1 MASIE
6 KRVRNGTVSYRARYR
21 DPAGRQRVK
30 TFRRKVDAE
39 KYLALIEAAKLRG
52 TWTDPAHGKITLAE
66 WLETWWGSAADLR
79 PSTVARDRAY
89 LNSLVLPRFGTTQ
102 LAAITQPDVQAW
114 VAQLTA
120 RGFAPAT
127 VVKAYQL
134 LGRTLTAAVNADL
147 IPRSPC
153 RAVRLPKIEREE
165 MRFLNPA
172 EVARLADAIGPR
184 YRALVLLGAYG
195 GLRMGELA
203 GLRRGRVD
211 LLRGT
216 VDVAEIVVEVHGQ
229 LYTGPPKGRAPQRRA
244 AARRDGGA
252 GRPHGA
258 GRPSRRPRVHRREG
272 RRAANFE
279 LPHQGV
285 ASCRAL
291 SWPGAAAPA
300 RPSPHRGRV
309 VDRGRRQPQRGQR
322 PSRAHLRQLHTGP
335 LRPPAPRPRRRA
347 ARAPGRHARPRP
359 ASGDQPAGD

>member
-21 DPAGRQRVK
+21 DPTGRQRVK

-89 LNSLVLPRFGTTQ
+89 LNSLVL
-102 LAAITQPDVQAW
+102 AW

-134 LGRTLTAAVNADL
+134 LGRTLTAAVNADM

-153 RAVRLPKIEREE
+153 RAVRLPKIERQE
-165 MRFLNPA
+165 MRFLTPA
-172 EVARLADAIGPR
+172 EVAHLAHAIGPR
-184 YRALVLLGAYG
+184 YRALVLLAAYG
-195 GLRMGELA
+195 GLRIGELA
-203 GLRRGRVD
+203 GLRRGRVN

-216 VDVAEIVVEVHGQ
+216 VDAAEIVVEVRGK
-229 LYTGPPKGRAPQRRA
+229 LFVGPPKTR
-244 AARRDGGA
+244 A
-252 GRPHGA
+252 GRRTIG
-258 GRPSRRPRVHRREG
+258 
-272 RRAANFE
+272 
-279 LPHQGV
+279 LP
-285 ASCRAL
+285 
-291 SWPGAAAPA
+291 
-300 RPSPHRGRV
+300 
-309 VDRGRRQPQRGQR
+309 
-322 PSRAHLRQLHTGP
+322 
-335 LRPPAPRPRRRA
+335 
-347 ARAPGRHARPRP
+347 
-359 ASGDQPAGD
+359 